1 MYLVV
6 ELQTNDQG
14 VTAFLTDTKA
24 SRSAADQK
32 YHTIL
37 AAAAVS
43 GLPIHSAC
51 IIDPYGNVVIN
62 ESYVS
67 GTRRE
72 EIVE

>member
-6 ELQTNDQG
+6 ELQTNEQG

-24 SRSAADQK
+24 TRSAADQK

-51 IIDPYGNVVIN
+51 IIDPYGQVVIN
-62 ESYVS
+62 DAYVN
-67 GTRRE
+67 GTRRD

>member
-14 VTAFLTDTKA
+14 VTAFLTDVKA
-24 SRSAADQK
+24 TRQAANQK

-37 AAAAVS
+37 AAASVS

-51 IIDPYGNVVIN
+51 ILDPTGRCLIS
-62 ESYVS
+62 ECYVN
-67 GTRRE
+67 GTREE
-72 EIVE
+72 EIVG

>member
-24 SRSAADQK
+24 TRAAADQK

-51 IIDPYGNVVIN
+51 VIDPYGKVVISDCY
-62 ESYVS
+62 ES
-67 GTRRE
+67 GTRRD

>member
-24 SRSAADQK
+24 TRAAADQK

-51 IIDPYGNVVIN
+51 IIDPYGNVVISDCY
-62 ESYVS
+62 EH

>member
-1 MYLVV
+1 MFLVV

-24 SRSAADQK
+24 TRAAADQK

-51 IIDPYGNVVIN
+51 VIDPYGNVVI
-62 ESYVS
+62 SDCYQS
-67 GTRRE
+67 GTRRD

>member
-1 MYLVV
+1 MFLVV

-24 SRSAADQK
+24 TRAAADQK

-43 GLPIHSAC
+43 GLPIHSAA
-51 IIDPYGNVVIN
+51 ILDPTGRCVMN
-62 ESYVS
+62 ECYVN
-67 GTRRE
+67 GTREE

>member
-14 VTAFLTDTKA
+14 VTAFLTDIKPTRQTA
-24 SRSAADQK
+24 NQK

-37 AAAAVS
+37 ASASVS

-51 IIDPYGNVVIN
+51 IIDPTGRCLVSECYINGN
-62 ESYVS
+62 
-67 GTRRE
+67 RE
-72 EIVE
+72 EEIAE